1 MKSARPT
8 DGKTS
13 APKHGDSK
21 VSALFCGTENPR
33 HLRAIH
39 ALLRRPMPREH
50 LDTEA
55 GASNGP
61 ALVADL
67 RDLGLELP
75 CDRVPCLDRD
85 GREVKRGIYHLTQRD
100 RIRIARW
107 QARRSRGGEQ

>member
-1 MKSARPT
+1 MKYARPAEA
-8 DGKTS
+8 KTS
-13 APKHGDSK
+13 ALEHGDSK
-21 VSALFCGTENPR
+21 AHASFCGTENPR

-67 RDLGLELP
+67 RDLGLQPP

-100 RIRIARW
+100 RICIARW
-107 QARRSRGGEQ
+107 QARRAHGGAQ